1 MQPKETFVIDIA
13 KSEEEILAG
22 MKSKTRYNIKLAEKK
37 GVRIK
42 KQEAKK
48 ILGRELRD
56 LN

>member
-1 MQPKETFVIDIA
+1 MQPRETLIMDIT
-13 KSEEEILAG
+13 KSEEKILAG

>member
-1 MQPKETFVIDIA
+1 MQPRETLIMDIT